1 MNQVGSHEDLSCT
14 TESALCEESGNTQ
27 DLFEIFKCL
36 QIEPER
42 SKEPSPYHEG
52 NFCSKNALRKQ
63 KHWEKKIAAKKLK
76 RKEEKQRRKRKQAG
90 ADNQHSK
97 HFLKAITNERLLK
110 AREYGPRL
118 CIDLNFTDHMSA
130 KEVGRLAGQIRRLYG
145 ANRKALNPFHLY
157 LTSVMTDSPIHQECV
172 RRNDG
177 FTNYIMD
184 MSEENYL
191 DIFPVEGI
199 VYLTPDSQYAL
210 EVIDLAK
217 VYVLGGLVDESV
229 QKKLTF
235 QQARANRLQ
244 TARLPIQEYMVK
256 TKGST
261 KNYHSQIL
269 SINQV
274 FDVLLT
280 YYETGSWPEALKAG
294 IPSGKG
300 YVFHCTTD
308 LTQNLHRR
316 INA

>member
-52 NFCSKNALRKQ
+52 NFCS
-63 KHWEKKIAAKKLK
+63 
-76 RKEEKQRRKRKQAG
+76 
-90 ADNQHSK
+90 
-97 HFLKAITNERLLK
+97 
-110 AREYGPRL
+110 
-118 CIDLNFTDHMSA
+118 
-130 KEVGRLAGQIRRLYG
+130 EVGRLAGQIRRLYG

-177 FTNYIMD
+177 FTNYI
-184 MSEENYL
+184 
-191 DIFPVEGI
+191 V
-199 VYLTPDSQYAL
+199 TL